1 MTTPNR
7 PRVEVLALGGTIAMT
22 EQPTGGVVPAVPAE
36 ALLAAV
42 PGLDGPD
49 GAGADLRV
57 RQLRQLPGASLTLDD
72 VLAVA
77 AEANA
82 ALAAGAAGVVVIQGT
97 DTIEESAFLLDLL
110 HDAGGTAGGGPVVV
124 TGAMRNPTQAGAD
137 GPANLAAAVRVAASP
152 AARGLG
158 CVVVLADEIHAARW
172 VRKTHTSS
180 VAAFAS
186 PFTGPIGGVAE
197 GRVTIATRPV
207 RFPAIPFPANP
218 FRDRAGG
225 AGPRVGVYPVT
236 LGDDG
241 EALAFFAA
249 RCDGLVVAGF
259 GVGHVPVGMV
269 PVLAELAGRMPVV
282 LASRTGAGTVHG
294 GTYGF
299 PGSERDLVGRGLI
312 PAGHLDPYKARL
324 LLYLLL
330 AGGIGE
336 VGEVGEV
343 FGRFSSPR

>member
-1 MTTPNR
+1 M
-7 PRVEVLALGGTIAMT
+7 PRVEVLALGGTISMT
-22 EQPTGGVVPAVPAE
+22 EQPAGGVAPAVSAE
-36 ALLAAV
+36 ELLASV
-42 PGLDGPD
+42 PGLDR
-49 GAGADLRV
+49 AGVELRM
-57 RQLRQLPGASLTLDD
+57 RQLRQLPGAALSLDD

-77 AEANA
+77 VEARA
-82 ALAAGAAGVVVIQGT
+82 ALAGGAAGVVVVQGT

-110 HDAGGTAGGGPVVV
+110 HDADGPVVV

-158 CVVVLADEIHAARW
+158 CLVVLADEIHAARW

-197 GRVTIATRPV
+197 DRVTIATRPV
-207 RFPAIPFPANP
+207 RLPALPLPG
-218 FRDRAGG
+218 GG
-225 AGPRVGVYPVT
+225 ATPRVGLHTVT

-241 EALAFFAA
+241 RGLAGFAG
-249 RCDGLVVAGF
+249 RYDGLVVAGF
-259 GVGHVPVGMV
+259 GVGHVPAELV

-282 LASRTGAGTVHG
+282 LASRTGAGTVHT

-324 LLYLLL
+324 LLFLLL
-330 AGGIGE
+330 GTVGTGE
-336 VGEVGEV
+336 VAAA
-343 FGRFSSPR
+343 FGRFGEPR